1 MYATYD
7 NVAIRSISAVAP
19 KRVLDNEAFSESVT
33 DRRYRRRIK
42 YTGIKK
48 RHAVFGTNQRTS
60 DLASIAAEKVLE
72 KLQWDKES
80 INALI
85 FVTQSPDMYAPS
97 TAMLI
102 QTKVGLSQSLLAFDV
117 NLGCSGFTSGVQ
129 IMAGLLSQTK
139 GRGILVMGDAQE
151 YAPGTEFNSD
161 YILFGDGGAAVAM
174 EYDEHATS
182 IPSFQMTDGA
192 RFKALCATFNHGHIM
207 DGNEIVLFS
216 LNEVVN
222 DINAFHEHYGI
233 NRDEV
238 DYYALH
244 QAQKIIVDGV
254 ANNCKLPKDKVL
266 EAYEMYG
273 NTSSASIPFALC
285 ANTEKF
291 DKKMLKIFGCGF
303 GIGLAWSGILFDV
316 PADMIIPLIESD
328 YTYPDLFK

>member
-1 MYATYD
+1 MYTIYE
-7 NVAIRSISAVAP
+7 NVAVRAIASAAP
-19 KRVLDNEAFSESVT
+19 TRVLDNEVFAESVV

-48 RHAVFGTNQRTS
+48 RRAVTGRQRTS
-60 DLASIAAEKVLE
+60 DLASIAAEKVLD
-72 KLQWDKES
+72 KLRWERDSVQV
-80 INALI
+80 LI
-85 FVTQSPDMYAPS
+85 FITQSPDMYAPS

-102 QTKVGLSQSLLAFDV
+102 QTKLGLSQSLMAFDV
-117 NLGCSGFTSGVQ
+117 NLGCSGFSSGLQ
-129 IMAGLLSQTK
+129 IMAGILSQTK
-139 GRGILVMGDAQE
+139 SRGLLLMGDCQH
-151 YAPGTEFNSD
+151 YAPGTEYNSD

-174 EYDEHATS
+174 EYDKTAESMKT
-182 IPSFQMTDGA
+182 FQMTDGS
-192 RFKALCATFNHGHIM
+192 RFKALCSCAQGHIM

-222 DINAFHEHYGI
+222 DINAFHEYYGI
-233 NRDEV
+233 NRENV

-244 QAQKIIVDGV
+244 QAQKIIIDGI
-254 ANNCKLPKDKVL
+254 ASNCKLPKEKVL
-266 EAYEMYG
+266 EAYQMYG

-291 DKKMLKIFGCGF
+291 DKKILKIFGCGF

-316 PADMIIPLIESD
+316 PADMIIPIIESD